1 MATADGKIGL
11 REVRALAPQTELFD
25 GPGGTHGFGAR
36 RRAGDAVSYFIMFR
50 TAAGLQR
57 RFTIGAHGAPW
68 TPETARKRAKEILAD
83 VTKGADP
90 SADKRAMRDAITM
103 DELCESYMEAARAGR
118 VLKRKQGTPKK
129 ASTLDTD
136 QSRINSHIL
145 PLLGKK
151 KAAAITSAD
160 IETFMLNVAAGK
172 THRREKMERARA
184 FRVVRGGM
192 GTASRTV
199 GLLGAIFAWAVKQG
213 LRDDNPVRG
222 VDRPADGKRDRRL
235 TEAEYAA
242 LNTALDAALSASGDD
257 DDETRRAMWPHAVA
271 AIRFLALTGWRSGEA
286 IALRW
291 RDVALAQR
299 TANLPDSKTGK
310 SMRALS
316 LVACAVLEAQHKLT
330 GGAADGLVFPPA
342 RGGEGATMTGLK
354 RAMGKVVKLAGM
366 GPDVTAHVLRHS
378 FSSVAADMQFSDLT
392 IGTLIGH
399 KKRGI
404 TNRYSHVADAVL
416 LGAADRIA
424 GEIARQMGARPVAS
438 VSVLRQARAAR
449 GIV

>member
-1 MATADGKIGL
+1 
-11 REVRALAPQTELFD
+11 
-25 GPGGTHGFGAR
+25 
-36 RRAGDAVSYFIMFR
+36 
-50 TAAGLQR
+50 
-57 RFTIGAHGAPW
+57 
-68 TPETARKRAKEILAD
+68 
-83 VTKGADP
+83 
-90 SADKRAMRDAITM
+90 
-103 DELCESYMEAARAGR
+103 
-118 VLKRKQGTPKK
+118 
-129 ASTLDTD
+129 
-136 QSRINSHIL
+136 
-145 PLLGKK
+145 
-151 KAAAITSAD
+151 
-160 IETFMLNVAAGK
+160 
-172 THRREKMERARA
+172 
-184 FRVVRGGM
+184 
-192 GTASRTV
+192 
-199 GLLGAIFAWAVKQG
+199 
-213 LRDDNPVRG
+213 
-222 VDRPADGKRDRRL
+222 
-235 TEAEYAA
+235 
-242 LNTALDAALSASGDD
+242 
-257 DDETRRAMWPHAVA
+257 
-271 AIRFLALTGWRSGEA
+271 
-286 IALRW
+286 
-291 RDVALAQR
+291 
-299 TANLPDSKTGK
+299 
-310 SMRALS
+310 MRALS